1 MHHKYNKNVYNKCFY
16 LPLMYKKMML
26 IYKLTVGTPSLQDLS
41 PNINFILP
49 IK

>member
-1 MHHKYNKNVYNKCFY
+1 MYIINVFIYHSCIR
-16 LPLMYKKMML
+16 KMML